1 MAAVQSTR
9 PAVLSLGL
17 LAVFTAVSMT
27 MLTTG
32 FGLTLV
38 SRPVRSAF
46 NGVAPA
52 LGLSSLCF
60 GVWYAPL
67 GACFPTRSDPAA
79 YDSAGPNA
87 SG

>member
-9 PAVLSLGL
+9 LAVLSLGL

-46 NGVAPA
+46 TGVAPDWA
-52 LGLSSLCF
+52 
-60 GVWYAPL
+60 
-67 GACFPTRSDPAA
+67 
-79 YDSAGPNA
+79 
-87 SG
+87 

>member
-60 GVWYAPL
+60 GVWYA
-67 GACFPTRSDPAA
+67 SAA
-79 YDSAGPNA
+79 WSLLPYPF
-87 SG
+87 